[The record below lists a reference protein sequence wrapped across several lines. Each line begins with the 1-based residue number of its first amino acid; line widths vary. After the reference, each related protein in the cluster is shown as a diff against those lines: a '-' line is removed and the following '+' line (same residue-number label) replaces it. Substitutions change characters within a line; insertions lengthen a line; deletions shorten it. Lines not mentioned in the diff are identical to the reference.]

1 MCVALY
7 VNICIYLC
15 VQVHVCVWMYL
26 GMLVYIHVY
35 KHMYMCKFIYAYMYT
50 FMCTGTYICVDA
62 YVHVWKHSYIQVHAC
77 EAYLCVHVY
86 VYRCMYVYVCIYVYR
101 HMYACMYVEIRGH
114 CWVLFVRNHTPY
126 CFSLKN
132 RFYLCICLFIVGECA
147 HDMYVEARE
156 WFCRVGSFLPLKIR
170 LKLLS
175 VHSKCLCWLSH
186 LTGPHLCLFVCL
198 EAGCLTGTWA
208 HQLDLKFTTLS
219 VSTSLGLQVHST
231 MPWLFIWTL
240 RTELRASCL
249 CSMHFVN

>member
-1 MCVALY
+1 MYLCGCICACMKAFICSGARVWGVFMCACV
-7 VNICIYLC
+7 C
-15 VQVHVCVWMYL
+15 VQVHVCVHMHLCVQAYVCVWMYL
-26 GMLVYIHVY
+26 CMHVYIHV
-35 KHMYMCKFIYAYMYT
+35 
-50 FMCTGTYICVDA
+50 
-62 YVHVWKHSYIQVHAC
+62 S
-77 EAYLCVHVY
+77 
-86 VYRCMYVYVCIYVYR
+86 R
-101 HMYACMYVEIRGH
+101 HMDGWMDVEIRGH

-170 LKLLS
+170 LKLLT

-208 HQLDLKFTTLS
+208 HQLDQA
-219 VSTSLGLQVHST
+219 V
-231 MPWLFIWTL
+231 
-240 RTELRASCL
+240 
-249 CSMHFVN
+249 